1 MVLVIA
7 HRGAS
12 GWAPE
17 NTLPAFQK
25 AAELEADM
33 IEFDIQL
40 SADRH
45 IVVIHD
51 KTVDRTTNGTGRV
64 AEKSF
69 AELRQLDAGAWFA
82 PNFAGTRIP
91 TLREVLSTIS
101 DSIQLNIELK
111 HFDLESNFFE
121 QDVAAIVTEFDLLH
135 RAIFAAR
142 HPKSITRLKE
152 LIPGID
158 CVLLQKERT
167 EDEYVEALLR
177 LNLKVAQIRR
187 RSMNQAFI
195 NRLHE
200 HKILINLFYADEAEE
215 MRNFITMG
223 IDGILTNYPDRL
235 RKVIHDRANLS

>member
-142 HPKSITRLKE
+142 HPESITRLKE

-215 MRNFITMG
+215 MRNFISMG

-235 RKVIHDRANLS
+235 RKVIHDRTNLS

>member
-1 MVLVIA
+1 MIA

-25 AAELEADM
+25 AVELEADM

-51 KTVDRTTNGTGRV
+51 KTVDRTTNGTGKV
-64 AEKSF
+64 AEKPF

-82 PNFAGTRIP
+82 PNFTGTRIP

-111 HFDLESNFFE
+111 HFDPGSNLFE
-121 QDVAAIVTEFDLLH
+121 QDVAAIVTEFDLLN

-142 HPKSITRLKE
+142 HPESITRLKA
-152 LIPGID
+152 LLPRID

-167 EDEYVEALLR
+167 EDAYVGALLK
-177 LNLKVAQIRR
+177 LNLKTAQIRR

-200 HKILINLFYADEAEE
+200 HKILVNLFYADDAEE
-215 MRNFITMG
+215 MREFITMG

-235 RKVIHDRANLS
+235 RKVMHDRATLS

>member
-1 MVLVIA
+1 LVLVIA

>member
-1 MVLVIA
+1 VIA

-25 AAELEADM
+25 AVELEADM
-33 IEFDIQL
+33 IEFDIQF

-51 KTVDRTTNGTGRV
+51 RTVDRTTNGIGKV
-64 AEKSF
+64 SEKSF
-69 AELRQLDAGAWFA
+69 AELRQLDAGVWFA

-101 DSIQLNIELK
+101 GSIQLNIELK
-111 HFDLESNFFE
+111 HFDPENNLFE
-121 QDVAAIVTEFDLLH
+121 QDVAAIATEFDLLH

-142 HPKSITRLKE
+142 HPESIKRLKE
-152 LIPGID
+152 LLPGIN

-167 EDEYVEALLR
+167 EDEYVEALLK
-177 LNLKVAQIRR
+177 LNLKMAQIRR

-200 HKILINLFYADEAEE
+200 YKILVNLFYADEAEE
-215 MRNFITMG
+215 MREFITMG

>member
-1 MVLVIA
+1 
-7 HRGAS
+7 
-12 GWAPE
+12 
-17 NTLPAFQK
+17 
-25 AAELEADM
+25 M

-215 MRNFITMG
+215 MRNFISMG

-235 RKVIHDRANLS
+235 RKVIHDRTNIS

>member
-1 MVLVIA
+1 LVLVIA

-142 HPKSITRLKE
+142 HPESITRLKE

-215 MRNFITMG
+215 MRNFISMG

-235 RKVIHDRANLS
+235 RKVIHDRTNLS